1 MTNFQQFFIL
11 GVGFNY
17 AEMIKNVTL
26 LYGPQIDS
34 SQHYN
39 YKEGERP
46 GDSEDAF
53 YKDTKYYDYQII
65 NHRHD
70 GDPRPS
76 NSIS

>member
-34 SQHYN
+34 SQHIII
-39 YKEGERP
+39 KRER
-46 GDSEDAF
+46 GRE
-53 YKDTKYYDYQII
+53 I
-65 NHRHD
+65 
-70 GDPRPS
+70 PRTLFIKTQNIMTIRS
-76 NSIS
+76 